1 MVKIIILIYKALRN
15 EDLRQEFLDEL
26 RANGIQ
32 MEDGIQLVPNWELNF
47 LPQDENRESPDLN
60 PVLIFQ

>member
-1 MVKIIILIYKALRN
+1 MDWEKVFKALRN
-15 EDLRQEFLDEL
+15 EDLREEFLDEL

-47 LPQDENRESPDLN
+47 LPEGENRESPDLK

>member
-1 MVKIIILIYKALRN
+1 M
-15 EDLRQEFLDEL
+15 DEL

-47 LPQDENRESPDLN
+47 LPEEENLESPDLK

>member
-1 MVKIIILIYKALRN
+1 MVCENRNFKALRN
-15 EDLRQEFLDEL
+15 EDLREEFLDEL

-47 LPQDENRESPDLN
+47 LPEGENRESPDLK